1 MGQKVHPIGFRVG
14 VNRDWSSRWWADKH
28 SFGDYLV
35 EDYKVREHIKKSLG
49 YAGISKV
56 EIERADD
63 EIRLLLH
70 TARPGIVIGR
80 KGVEV
85 ERLGDR
91 LTQLTGKKISI
102 NIHEVKHPE
111 LNAQLVAEAIAEQ
124 IEKRASYRRAIKKAM
139 ETTMQSTAKGI
150 KVTCCGRIGGSEMT
164 RRIKY
169 VDGSLPLQ
177 TLDADI
183 DYGFIEAHTSY
194 GNIGIQVWI
203 NHGVSRTEGSRSNA
217 PDA

>member
-80 KGVEV
+80 
-85 ERLGDR
+85 
-91 LTQLTGKKISI
+91 TGKKISI